1 MAEPDFVSD
10 VLTTN
15 PMLFPPGKGSD
26 NKAGGGE
33 RTVQKHY
40 EGLSRAQDLSCKW
53 KNKKKKLLETKWV
66 YWLM

>member
-26 NKAGGGE
+26 NKAGGGGGCGE

-40 EGLSRAQDLSCKW
+40 EGLSRAQDFSCK
-53 KNKKKKLLETKWV
+53 
-66 YWLM
+66 

>member
-40 EGLSRAQDLSCKW
+40 EGLSRAQDLSCK
-53 KNKKKKLLETKWV
+53 
-66 YWLM
+66 

>member
-26 NKAGGGE
+26 NKAGGGGGAEKGLYRNTMKVYLELRTSVVSE
-33 RTVQKHY
+33 RIK
-40 EGLSRAQDLSCKW
+40 
-53 KNKKKKLLETKWV
+53 KNC
-66 YWLM
+66 